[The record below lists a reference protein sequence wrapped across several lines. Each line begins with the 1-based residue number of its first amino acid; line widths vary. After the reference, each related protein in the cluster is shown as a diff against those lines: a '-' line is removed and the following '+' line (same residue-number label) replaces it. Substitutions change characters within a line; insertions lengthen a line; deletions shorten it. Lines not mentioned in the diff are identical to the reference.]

1 MTARPRT
8 RFGTR
13 GSQPRCAP
21 TPSASPQNRPAA
33 PIAVADLTH
42 EDGLAAVDWPARLDL
57 ILDATAPR
65 AAHLVAASH

>member
-1 MTARPRT
+1 
-8 RFGTR
+8 
-13 GSQPRCAP
+13 
-21 TPSASPQNRPAA
+21 
-33 PIAVADLTH
+33 VADLTH